1 MLNVLIE
8 EFEIDQLVT
17 TIMKEAITITIILL
31 YYDDE
36 KLNAAV

>member
-17 TIMKEAITITIILL
+17 TIMIETITITVILL
-31 YYDDE
+31 CYDDE